1 MKQFLLTLAAA
12 AVLGGSAQ
20 AQTQLVGSKLQR
32 NVEIAPSLKL
42 NAPGLQQLDLK
53 KLPFKATLAQRNAR
67 YDHSERDPKELSYQV
82 TGQEVR
88 LGNLGGLGLNWE
100 TLKSQLGCVGYGYA
114 QIFTKDML
122 SRYAGNT
129 ITHID
134 FAAWMGIYQEGIAF
148 IMDLNTGQLLF
159 EDKIAEIAT
168 PVIDN
173 ATGMVTFQPTSVPCD
188 YVITG
193 KEAGLLIGWVA
204 TGKAD
209 PKDPLYKDAGF
220 VMPMFPDNTGAGMGA
235 NMMVLTQKGELGI
248 LQDCSKWTDKNGNQ
262 TVNCA
267 FMTIRTEGD
276 NGLKN
281 SDATALQVGSV
292 RGDLNGN
299 AQASVVI
306 RNMGLDSLTSFDY
319 EFTVDGQKKTG
330 TYSFG
335 KDYLAFY
342 WPGQIQLPAMLDSK
356 SGRQLGE
363 FKITKVNT
371 KADEYTANN
380 DNVVPYPVITME
392 NGYKRTPVIE
402 EFTSITCQFCPFGF
416 AGLKK
421 AEEAANGDLV
431 SIAVHDDFNA
441 QLRKDPFVV
450 ADYAPVIKQYAQ
462 SFPECTVN
470 RELTGHAYAD
480 IVPMTQTI
488 MAGPCEAN
496 MVLESSKPLPIH
508 KTIKANVT
516 LDFLFD
522 APAGSYGVVYVL
534 TEDGIKGVQQ
544 LNGLAGQYNYYKKQG
559 LSDEKIFSA
568 LKWGADLQE
577 IAKQGTA
584 DKDGNYWYMPTFDH
598 TAVAISD
605 PFGQKETSLLPAIK
619 AGEKIKHTIE
629 LPIPER
635 KNPALKRENLKLAAL
650 LVDQTTGI
658 VVTGRQISLGETS
671 GPSAIEGVE
680 AADGIEVEAV
690 AGAFN
695 VKATNAKAQ
704 VYAAD
709 GKLVSSCTVNGQAS
723 LPTFGKGVY
732 VIRVE
737 AAGKVYTKKA
747 AF

>member
-1 MKQFLLTLAAA
+1 
-12 AVLGGSAQ
+12 
-20 AQTQLVGSKLQR
+20 
-32 NVEIAPSLKL
+32 
-42 NAPGLQQLDLK
+42 
-53 KLPFKATLAQRNAR
+53 
-67 YDHSERDPKELSYQV
+67 
-82 TGQEVR
+82 
-88 LGNLGGLGLNWE
+88 
-100 TLKSQLGCVGYGYA
+100 
-114 QIFTKDML
+114 
-122 SRYAGNT
+122 
-129 ITHID
+129 
-134 FAAWMGIYQEGIAF
+134 
-148 IMDLNTGQLLF
+148 MDLNTGQLLF

-235 NMMVLTQKGELGI
+235 QMMVLTQKGELGI
-248 LQDCSKWTDKNGNQ
+248 FQDCSKWKDKEGNQ

-267 FMTIRTEGD
+267 FITIRTKGD

-356 SGRQLGE
+356 PGRQLGD

-371 KADEYTANN
+371 KADEYTANK
-380 DNVVPYPVITME
+380 DNEVPYPVITME

-402 EFTSITCQFCPFGF
+402 EFTSITCSACPFGIVGMKN
-416 AGLKK
+416 AV
-421 AEEAANGDLV
+421 AAANGDLV

-441 QLRKDPFVV
+441 QMRKDPFVV

-544 LNGLAGQYNYYKKQG
+544 LNGLAGTYNYYKKQG

-605 PFGQKETSLLPAIK
+605 PFGQ
-619 AGEKIKHTIE
+619 
-629 LPIPER
+629 
-635 KNPALKRENLKLAAL
+635 
-650 LVDQTTGI
+650 
-658 VVTGRQISLGETS
+658 
-671 GPSAIEGVE
+671 
-680 AADGIEVEAV
+680 
-690 AGAFN
+690 
-695 VKATNAKAQ
+695 
-704 VYAAD
+704 
-709 GKLVSSCTVNGQAS
+709 
-723 LPTFGKGVY
+723 
-732 VIRVE
+732 
-737 AAGKVYTKKA
+737 
-747 AF
+747 